1 LIGPKRRWRAYKAR
15 VKQLPPDYRKAVDAI
30 ERYLMHYGPMD
41 NDSAAAVFDAVADAF
56 ERAAADGSP
65 IHDIVGDDPAEF
77 VDALIRKYAKAGY
90 QSVADAVAAAQA
102 AAEGVQ
108 REQKRL
114 TDSIARV
121 ARNQPPA

>member
-1 LIGPKRRWRAYKAR
+1 M
-15 VKQLPPDYRKAVDAI
+15 KQLPPDYRKAVEAI

-56 ERAAADGSP
+56 ERAAAHGSP
-65 IHDIVGDDPAEF
+65 IYDIVGDDPAEF
-77 VDALIRKYAKAGY
+77 VDALIRKYAKGGHK
-90 QSVADAVAAAQA
+90 SVADAVAEA
-102 AAEGVQ
+102 AALAAAAGVQ

-121 ARNQPPA
+121 ARNQPPT